1 MMCSRSLAAAAGIT
15 AMLALS
21 AGCSGDRAETGPSVP
36 PPTSTTSAAATSAPQ
51 QDPPAQTVQP
61 TKTVTVQ
68 PTKTVPTTTPHPPKP
83 TGPGSEY
90 DVPCTGGP
98 DQGTIC
104 TNPNHGAG
112 DDPYGTGSVAPTPTK
127 PR

>member
-1 MMCSRSLAAAAGIT
+1 MICTRPLAAAGFAALLAAG
-15 AMLALS
+15 
-21 AGCSGDRAETGPSVP
+21 GCSNDGAQTSPSA
-36 PPTSTTSAAATSAPQ
+36 TSTTVTNTTTAQ
-51 QDPPAQTVQP
+51 QDPSPRTAQP
-61 TKTVTVQ
+61 SATVTVQ
-68 PTKTVPTTTPHPPKP
+68 PTRRAPTTIPKPPKP

-98 DQGTIC
+98 GEGTIC

-112 DDPYGTGSVAPTPTK
+112 DDPYGTGSVAPTPSK

>member
-1 MMCSRSLAAAAGIT
+1 MIHTRSFAAATGFAALLAAAAACSNDGAQT
-15 AMLALS
+15 PPS
-21 AGCSGDRAETGPSVP
+21 A
-36 PPTSTTSAAATSAPQ
+36 TSTTATNTTTAQ
-51 QDPPAQTVQP
+51 QDPPAQTVHP

-68 PTKTVPTTTPHPPKP
+68 PTRQAPTTIPKPTKP

-98 DQGTIC
+98 GEGTIC

-112 DDPYGTGSVAPTPTK
+112 DDPYGTGTVAPTPSK